1 MKRSDFLALIP
12 SISAIPLIGKD
23 IVQKRD
29 KIEIY
34 QPEEMKQY
42 LDTSPSMDDIKVF
55 VSRNNQVIAQLDPW
69 SLTITMEPVEDFGL
83 RRDGRRRVTFEA
95 YLTDPE
101 AFVFYNATQGV
112 KF

>member
-42 LDTSPSMDDIKVF
+42 IETSPSRDDIKVF

-69 SLTITMEPVEDFGL
+69 SLTITVRPPEAYFSD
-83 RRDGRRRVTFEA
+83 RDGRRRVEFSA
-95 YLTDPE
+95 YLTEPE
-101 AFVFYNATQGV
+101 AFAFYNATQGV